1 MSNYEFSVVD
11 IFAEPYA
18 AAPQLTARLRIQEST
33 GQTIHAIALRCQ
45 VRIEPQR
52 RRYEEADESGL
63 RALFGERDR
72 WAETLKPFLWMQ
84 SSAMVQGFT
93 EITEVDLPLPCTYD
107 FEVTGSRYLHAV
119 TEGTVPLALLFS
131 GTVFTKGANRVR
143 SRAGALGLRGEL
155 CAAGRRVAADDR
167 VLLPEHRLDPTRPRR
182 AHLVGRLQV
191 QPGPDHVGRD
201 PADPAGR
208 ARRCLAMSLDHVR
221 SIADAVLYEGYLLYP
236 YRATSSKNQ
245 SRWQFGVLGP
255 PAASAES
262 FGEAPRMSMQ
272 CLLERPDETPGAK
285 VTAHLRFLQLQVRTR
300 RGAQG

>member
-1 MSNYEFSVVD
+1 VSNYQFSVVD

-18 AAPQLTARLRIQEST
+18 AAPRLTARLRIQETT

-119 TEGTVPLALLFS
+119 TEGTIPLALLFS
-131 GTVFTKGANRVR
+131 GTVFTKGANGFGVEQVPWDCEA
-143 SRAGALGLRGEL
+143 SYALP
-155 CAAGRRVAADDR
+155 VAVWQQMIDSYF
-167 VLLPEHRLDPTRPRR
+167 PNTGWIRLDHDVLTSLADFRSSHGLTTWEETLETLL
-182 AHLVGRLQV
+182 AA
-191 QPGPDHVGRD
+191 RD
-201 PADPAGR
+201 G
-208 ARRCLAMSLDHVR
+208 
-221 SIADAVLYEGYLLYP
+221 
-236 YRATSSKNQ
+236 
-245 SRWQFGVLGP
+245 
-255 PAASAES
+255 AS
-262 FGEAPRMSMQ
+262 P
-272 CLLERPDETPGAK
+272 
-285 VTAHLRFLQLQVRTR
+285 
-300 RGAQG
+300 